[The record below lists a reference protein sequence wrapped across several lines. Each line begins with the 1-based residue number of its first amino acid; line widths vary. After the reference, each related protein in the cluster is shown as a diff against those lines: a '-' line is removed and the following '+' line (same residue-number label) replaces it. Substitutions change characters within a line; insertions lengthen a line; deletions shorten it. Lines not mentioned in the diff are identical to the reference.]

1 MMKLSTMTNMF
12 YPKTPNCEDGFVQS
26 LRKTHAIGFD
36 AIDFCMCP
44 MQRNET
50 ELCRDDWEAQL
61 ERIVAVKEE
70 LGLDI
75 AQSHLL
81 YPKVAVRRKSP
92 TDEGC
97 ELNEFFMKMNERA
110 VRVSGAL
117 GVKWAIVH
125 PVEASGSDEISTK
138 ANLDY
143 NHQIYEPVI
152 RLASSLGVG
161 IAFENMADVDG
172 HRRFGVTGE
181 ELAMLVDSFDD
192 PMVAACWDFGHG
204 NRCFVDQGEQ
214 IRKLGARLRATH
226 VDDNMG
232 LGKEDLHTIPFL
244 GTVKWNKI
252 MPLLT
257 EMGYDGC
264 FNFELAACRRMP
276 EAMVEQTVRYAY
288 EIGRYLLTLA

>member
-1 MMKLSTMTNMF
+1 MMKLSTMTNLF
-12 YPKTPNCEDGFVQS
+12 YPKEPDCTDGFARS
-26 LRKTHAIGFD
+26 LRRTHEIGFD

-44 MQRNET
+44 MQRGET
-50 ELCRDDWEAQL
+50 ELCRDDWEAHL
-61 ERIVAVKEE
+61 EKIVAVRDE
-70 LGLDI
+70 LKLDI
-75 AQSHLL
+75 AQSHLP
-81 YPKVAVRRKSP
+81 YPKVAVRRKAP

-97 ELNEFFMKMNERA
+97 EQNEYFVKMTERA
-110 VRVSGAL
+110 VRISGAL

-125 PVEASGSDEISTK
+125 PVEAVGADEISTK

-143 NHQIYEPVI
+143 NHKIYEPVI

-181 ELAMLVDSFDD
+181 ELSLLVDSFGD

-204 NRCFVDQGEQ
+204 NRCFVDQGAQ
-214 IRKLGARLRATH
+214 LRKVGARLRATH

-232 LGKEDLHTIPFL
+232 LGKEDLHTMPYF
-244 GTVKWNKI
+244 GTVNWAKM

-257 EMGYDGC
+257 EIGYDGC
-264 FNFELAACRRMP
+264 FNYELAVCRRMP
-276 EAMVEQTVRYAY
+276 ECMVEPTVRYAY
-288 EIGRYLLTLA
+288 EIGRHLLTLA